1 MFRNIRRSEATELF
15 SFRSSNHTSTYIQD
29 NIFTIMQ
36 QPHQIYLTRF
46 QQQSLYMGARD
57 ERDIAARRTGKTDGL
72 VAPYVWMTS
81 NSMPGMLG
89 AWVAVSRQQGFS
101 KTIPGT
107 MAAMERMFGFQI
119 GIHMGWG
126 RPPKHVRPSI
136 FKPKS
141 YENIIWFANGAQWAL
156 ISLSQTA
163 SANSYTFSAC
173 VGDECRFFPKKKVDE
188 ELMPALSGQTHP
200 LGDINFS
207 DYNPL
212 YRSTR
217 FVSDA
222 SLTAKGSWLER
233 EDEKLDLE
241 IETGRFKGKTY
252 RWVQN
257 ELEEYADKI
266 IRYNDLLYNAKKTG
280 HSLRVVSVEEKTM
293 IRAVALKM
301 LKHEGMFRI
310 LPNHGNRITKN
321 MVDMAVY
328 YKLVTAEDAELIYDY
343 EYLIT
348 PDEDF
353 EMQMFLRSKKFQD
366 DYLRE
371 LRRSAFVVRRAS
383 TLENVD
389 VLGEEYIRQMKRDL
403 PPYTFMVSILN
414 VKIKKSNDGFYS
426 NLDIDH
432 VHGYIPDEIDPL
444 SQANFRTEK
453 ATGIIGGKK
462 ITSESYQPDFKE
474 LSERNDCRMDADCVN
489 DLPLYLA
496 FDYNANINTLV
507 VGQVYQRDGVEAV
520 NVIKSFYV
528 KNERKLRELVDDFS
542 HYYAPKRAVNRDV
555 VYYYDATAKQGAS
568 YALTDERFYQAVIK
582 ELERNGWN
590 VTAIDMGVPEKH
602 EVKHRIINN
611 ALAGIE
617 YPAIRINQ
625 TQNPDLIIALQ
636 LCEVSIGYQGF
647 RKDKSQEKKAETEDN
662 LPLQQRTDF
671 TDAFDSL
678 YLGCKFWRGNIGWFV
693 LPDGRNV

>member
-1 MFRNIRRSEATELF
+1 
-15 SFRSSNHTSTYIQD
+15 
-29 NIFTIMQ
+29 MQ

-141 YENIIWFANGAQWAL
+141 YDNIIWFANGAQWAL

-241 IETGRFKGKTY
+241 IETGMFKGKTY

-257 ELEEYADKI
+257 ELEEYADKV
-266 IRYNDLLYNAKKTG
+266 IRYNDLLYNAKKSG
-280 HSLRVVSVEEKTM
+280 HTPHVVPTDVKTM
-293 IRAVALKM
+293 IRAIALKM

-310 LPNHGNRITKN
+310 LPKHGDHLTKN
-321 MVDMAVY
+321 MVDMAVN
-328 YKLVTAEDAELIYDY
+328 YKLVTAEDAELIFDY
-343 EYLIT
+343 EYLLT
-348 PDEDF
+348 PEEDF

-366 DYLRE
+366 GYLRE

-403 PPYTFMVSILN
+403 PAYTFMVSILN

-432 VHGYIPDEIDPL
+432 VHGYIPDEVDPL

-462 ITSESYQPDFKE
+462 ITAESYQPDLKE
-474 LSERNDCRMDADCVN
+474 LSERNDCRMDSDCIN
-489 DLPLYLA
+489 SLPLYIA
-496 FDYNANINTLV
+496 MDYNANINTLV
-507 VGQVYQRDGVEAV
+507 VGQIYQRDGIECL

-528 KNERKLRELVDDFS
+528 KNERKLREIIADFS
-542 HYYAPKRAVNRDV
+542 NYYAPKRAVNRDV
-555 VYYYDATAKQGAS
+555 TYFYDATAKQGAS
-568 YALTDERFYQAVIK
+568 YASTDERFYMTVIK
-582 ELERNGWN
+582 EMERYGWK
-590 VTAIDMGVPEKH
+590 VTVIDMGVPEHH
-602 EVKHRIINN
+602 EVKHKIINE
-611 ALAGIE
+611 ALAGITG
-617 YPAIRINQ
+617 PAIRINQ
-625 TQNPDLIIALQ
+625 PNNADLIIALQ
-636 LCEVSIGYQGF
+636 LCEVQISYRGF
-647 RKDKSQEKKAETEDN
+647 HKDKSQEKKPEKEDN

-678 YLGCKFWRGNIGWFV
+678 YLGCKLFLGSQGYFV
-693 LPDGRNV
+693 LPSGRKC

>member
-1 MFRNIRRSEATELF
+1 
-15 SFRSSNHTSTYIQD
+15 
-29 NIFTIMQ
+29 MQ

-72 VAPYVWMTS
+72 VAPYVWMTI

-257 ELEEYADKI
+257 ELEEYADNV

-280 HSLRVVSVEEKTM
+280 HSLRVVSVEEKTI

-310 LPNHGNRITKN
+310 LPNHGKKITKN
-321 MVDMAVY
+321 MVDMAVN

-462 ITSESYQPDFKE
+462 ITAESYQPDLKE
-474 LSERNDCRMDADCVN
+474 LSERNDCRMDSDCIN

-582 ELERNGWN
+582 ELERNGWK

-611 ALAGIE
+611 GLAGIE

-625 TQNPDLIIALQ
+625 PNNPDLIIALQ

-647 RKDKSQEKKAETEDN
+647 RKDKSQEKKPETEDN

>member
-1 MFRNIRRSEATELF
+1 
-15 SFRSSNHTSTYIQD
+15 
-29 NIFTIMQ
+29 MQ

-257 ELEEYADKI
+257 ELEEYADKV

-280 HSLRVVSVEEKTM
+280 HSLRVVSVEEKTI

-321 MVDMAVY
+321 MVDMAVN

-444 SQANFRTEK
+444 SQANFRTQK

-462 ITSESYQPDFKE
+462 ITSESYQPDLKE
-474 LSERNDCRMDADCVN
+474 LSERNDCRMDSDCIN

-555 VYYYDATAKQGAS
+555 VYFYDATAKQGAS

-611 ALAGIE
+611 GLAGIE

-625 TQNPDLIIALQ
+625 PNNPDLIIALQ

-647 RKDKSQEKKAETEDN
+647 RKDKSQEKKPETEEN

>member
-1 MFRNIRRSEATELF
+1 
-15 SFRSSNHTSTYIQD
+15 
-29 NIFTIMQ
+29 MQ

-257 ELEEYADKI
+257 ELEEYADKV

-280 HSLRVVSVEEKTM
+280 HSLRVVSVEEKTI

-310 LPNHGNRITKN
+310 LPNHGKKITKN
-321 MVDMAVY
+321 MVDMAVN

-403 PPYTFMVSILN
+403 PSYTFMVSILN

-462 ITSESYQPDFKE
+462 ITSESYQPDLKE
-474 LSERNDCRMDADCVN
+474 LSERNDCRMDSDCIN

-507 VGQVYQRDGVEAV
+507 VGQVYQRDGVETV
-520 NVIKSFYV
+520 NVIKSFYM

-611 ALAGIE
+611 GLAGIE

-625 TQNPDLIIALQ
+625 PNNPDLIIALQ

-647 RKDKSQEKKAETEDN
+647 RKDKSQEKKPETEDN

>member
-1 MFRNIRRSEATELF
+1 
-15 SFRSSNHTSTYIQD
+15 
-29 NIFTIMQ
+29 MQ

-257 ELEEYADKI
+257 ELEEYADKV

-280 HSLRVVSVEEKTM
+280 HSLRVVSVEEKTI

-310 LPNHGNRITKN
+310 LPNHGKKITKN
-321 MVDMAVY
+321 MVDMAVN

-462 ITSESYQPDFKE
+462 ITAESYQPDLKE
-474 LSERNDCRMDADCVN
+474 LSERNDCRMDSDCIN

-555 VYYYDATAKQGAS
+555 VYFYDSTAKQGAS
-568 YALTDERFYQAVIK
+568 YALTDERYYQAVIK

-590 VTAIDMGVPEKH
+590 VTAIDMGVPERH

-611 ALAGIE
+611 GLAGIE

-625 TQNPDLIIALQ
+625 PNNPDLIIALQ

>member
-1 MFRNIRRSEATELF
+1 
-15 SFRSSNHTSTYIQD
+15 
-29 NIFTIMQ
+29 MQ

-136 FKPKS
+136 FKPKN

-257 ELEEYADKI
+257 ELEEYADKV

-310 LPNHGNRITKN
+310 LPNHGKKITKN
-321 MVDMAVY
+321 MVDMAIN
-328 YKLVTAEDAELIYDY
+328 YKLVTARNAELIYDY

-462 ITSESYQPDFKE
+462 ITSESYQPDLKE
-474 LSERNDCRMDADCVN
+474 LSERNDCRMDSDCVN

-507 VGQVYQRDGVEAV
+507 VGQVYQRDGVETV

-555 VYYYDATAKQGAS
+555 VYYYDSTAKQGAS

-611 ALAGIE
+611 GLAGIE

-625 TQNPDLIIALQ
+625 PNNPDLIIALQ

-647 RKDKSQEKKAETEDN
+647 RKDKSQEKKPETEEN

>member
-1 MFRNIRRSEATELF
+1 
-15 SFRSSNHTSTYIQD
+15 
-29 NIFTIMQ
+29 MQ

-241 IETGRFKGKTY
+241 IETGKFKGKTY
-252 RWVQN
+252 RWVQG
-257 ELEEYADKI
+257 ELEDYADKV

-280 HSLRVVSVEEKTM
+280 HTPHVVPAEVKTM

-310 LPNHGNRITKN
+310 LPNHGKKITKN
-321 MVDMAVY
+321 MVDMAVN
-328 YKLVTAEDAELIYDY
+328 YKLVTADDAELIYDY
-343 EYLIT
+343 EYLLT
-348 PDEDF
+348 PEEDF

-366 DYLRE
+366 EYLRE

-432 VHGYIPDEIDPL
+432 VHGYINDSGIDPL
-444 SQANFRTEK
+444 TIANWSTQK

-462 ITSESYQPDFKE
+462 ITSESYQPDLKE

-542 HYYAPKRAVNRDV
+542 RYYAPKRAVNRDV
-555 VYYYDATAKQGAS
+555 VYYYDSTAKQGAS

-611 ALAGIE
+611 GLAGIE

-625 TQNPDLIIALQ
+625 LNNPDLIIALQ

-647 RKDKSQEKKAETEDN
+647 RKDKSQEKKPETEEN

-671 TDAFDSL
+671 TDAFDTL

>member
-1 MFRNIRRSEATELF
+1 
-15 SFRSSNHTSTYIQD
+15 
-29 NIFTIMQ
+29 MQ

-241 IETGRFKGKTY
+241 IETGKFKGKTY
-252 RWVQN
+252 RWVQG
-257 ELEEYADKI
+257 ELEDYADKV

-280 HSLRVVSVEEKTM
+280 HTPHVVPAEVKIM

-310 LPNHGNRITKN
+310 LPNHGKKITKN
-321 MVDMAVY
+321 MVDMAVN
-328 YKLVTAEDAELIYDY
+328 YKLVTADDAELIYDY
-343 EYLIT
+343 EYLLT
-348 PDEDF
+348 PEEDF

-366 DYLRE
+366 EYLRE

-432 VHGYIPDEIDPL
+432 VHGYINDSVIDPL
-444 SQANFRTEK
+444 TMANWSTQK
-453 ATGIIGGKK
+453 ATGIIDGKK
-462 ITSESYQPDFKE
+462 ITSESYQPDLKE

-520 NVIKSFYV
+520 NIIKSFYV

-542 HYYAPKRAVNRDV
+542 RYYAPKRAVNRDV
-555 VYYYDATAKQGAS
+555 VYFYDATAKQGAS

-611 ALAGIE
+611 GLAGIE

-625 TQNPDLIIALQ
+625 LNNPDLIIALQ

-647 RKDKSQEKKAETEDN
+647 RKDKSQEKKPETEEN

-671 TDAFDSL
+671 TDAFDTL

>member
-1 MFRNIRRSEATELF
+1 
-15 SFRSSNHTSTYIQD
+15 
-29 NIFTIMQ
+29 
-36 QPHQIYLTRF
+36 
-46 QQQSLYMGARD
+46 MGARD

-257 ELEEYADKI
+257 ELEEYADKV

-280 HSLRVVSVEEKTM
+280 HSLRVVSVEEKTI

-321 MVDMAVY
+321 MVDMAIN
-328 YKLVTAEDAELIYDY
+328 YKLVTAEDAKLIYDY

-462 ITSESYQPDFKE
+462 ITSESYQPDLKE
-474 LSERNDCRMDADCVN
+474 LSERNDCRMDSDCVN

-507 VGQVYQRDGVEAV
+507 VGQVYQRDGLEAV

-555 VYYYDATAKQGAS
+555 VYFYDATAKQGAS

-590 VTAIDMGVPEKH
+590 VTAIDMGVPEQH

-611 ALAGIE
+611 GLAGIE

-625 TQNPDLIIALQ
+625 PNNPDLIIAMQ

-647 RKDKSQEKKAETEDN
+647 RKDKSQEKKPETEDN

>member
-1 MFRNIRRSEATELF
+1 
-15 SFRSSNHTSTYIQD
+15 
-29 NIFTIMQ
+29 MQ

-141 YENIIWFANGAQWAL
+141 YENIIWFANGSQWAL

-252 RWVQN
+252 RWVQG
-257 ELEEYADKI
+257 ELEDYADKV

-280 HSLRVVSVEEKTM
+280 HTPHVVPVEVKTM

-310 LPNHGNRITKN
+310 LPNHGKKITKN
-321 MVDMAVY
+321 MVDMAVN

-343 EYLIT
+343 EYLLT
-348 PDEDF
+348 PEEDF

-432 VHGYIPDEIDPL
+432 VHGYINDSGIDPL
-444 SQANFRTEK
+444 TMANWSTQK
-453 ATGIIGGKK
+453 ATGIIDGKK
-462 ITSESYQPDFKE
+462 ITSESYQPDLKE

-542 HYYAPKRAVNRDV
+542 RYYAPKRAVNRDV
-555 VYYYDATAKQGAS
+555 VYFYDATAKQGAS

-611 ALAGIE
+611 GLAGIE

-625 TQNPDLIIALQ
+625 LNNPDLIIAMQ

-647 RKDKSQEKKAETEDN
+647 RKDKSQEKKPETEEN

>member
-1 MFRNIRRSEATELF
+1 
-15 SFRSSNHTSTYIQD
+15 
-29 NIFTIMQ
+29 MQ

-257 ELEEYADKI
+257 ELEEYADKV

-280 HSLRVVSVEEKTM
+280 HSLRVVSVEEKTI

-321 MVDMAVY
+321 MVDMAVN
-328 YKLVTAEDAELIYDY
+328 YKLVTAEDAKLIYDY

-414 VKIKKSNDGFYS
+414 VKIKKSNNGFYS

-462 ITSESYQPDFKE
+462 ITSESYQPDLKE
-474 LSERNDCRMDADCVN
+474 LSERNDCRMDSDCVN

-507 VGQVYQRDGVEAV
+507 VGQVYQRDGLEAV

-555 VYYYDATAKQGAS
+555 VYFYDATAKQGAS

-590 VTAIDMGVPEKH
+590 VTAIDMGVPERH

-611 ALAGIE
+611 GLAGIE

-625 TQNPDLIIALQ
+625 PNNPDLIIAMQ

-647 RKDKSQEKKAETEDN
+647 RKDKSQEKKPETEDN

>member
-1 MFRNIRRSEATELF
+1 
-15 SFRSSNHTSTYIQD
+15 
-29 NIFTIMQ
+29 MQ

-46 QQQSLYMGARD
+46 QQQSLYMSARD

-241 IETGRFKGKTY
+241 IETGKFKGKTY
-252 RWVQN
+252 RWVQG
-257 ELEEYADKI
+257 ELEDYADKV

-280 HSLRVVSVEEKTM
+280 HTPHVVPAEVKTM

-310 LPNHGNRITKN
+310 LPNHGKKITKN
-321 MVDMAVY
+321 MVDMAVN

-343 EYLIT
+343 EYLLT
-348 PDEDF
+348 PEEDF

-366 DYLRE
+366 EYLRE

-432 VHGYIPDEIDPL
+432 VHGYINDSGIDPL
-444 SQANFRTEK
+444 TMANWSTQK
-453 ATGIIGGKK
+453 ATGIIDGKK
-462 ITSESYQPDFKE
+462 ITSESYQPDLKE

-542 HYYAPKRAVNRDV
+542 RYYAPKRAVNRDV
-555 VYYYDATAKQGAS
+555 VYYYDSTAKQGAS

-611 ALAGIE
+611 GLAGIE

-625 TQNPDLIIALQ
+625 LNNPDLIIALQ

-647 RKDKSQEKKAETEDN
+647 RKDKSQEKKPETEEN

-671 TDAFDSL
+671 TDAFDTL

>member
-1 MFRNIRRSEATELF
+1 
-15 SFRSSNHTSTYIQD
+15 
-29 NIFTIMQ
+29 MQ

-241 IETGRFKGKTY
+241 IETGKFKGKTY
-252 RWVQN
+252 RWVQG
-257 ELEEYADKI
+257 ELEDYADKV

-280 HSLRVVSVEEKTM
+280 HTPHVVPAEVKTM
-293 IRAVALKM
+293 IRAVAMKM

-310 LPNHGNRITKN
+310 LPNHGKKITKN
-321 MVDMAVY
+321 MVDMAVN

-343 EYLIT
+343 EYLLT
-348 PDEDF
+348 PEEDF

-432 VHGYIPDEIDPL
+432 VHGYINDSGIDPL
-444 SQANFRTEK
+444 TMANWSTQK
-453 ATGIIGGKK
+453 ATGIIDGKK
-462 ITSESYQPDFKE
+462 ITSESYQPDLKE

-542 HYYAPKRAVNRDV
+542 RYYAPKRAINRDV
-555 VYYYDATAKQGAS
+555 VYFYDATAKQGAS

-611 ALAGIE
+611 GLAGIE

-625 TQNPDLIIALQ
+625 LNNPDLIIAMQ

-647 RKDKSQEKKAETEDN
+647 RKDKSQEKKPETEEN

-693 LPDGRNV
+693 LPDGKNV

>member
-1 MFRNIRRSEATELF
+1 
-15 SFRSSNHTSTYIQD
+15 
-29 NIFTIMQ
+29 MQ

-57 ERDIAARRTGKTDGL
+57 ERDVAARRTGKTDGL

-241 IETGRFKGKTY
+241 IETGKFKGKTY
-252 RWVQN
+252 RWVQG
-257 ELEEYADKI
+257 ELEDYADKV

-280 HSLRVVSVEEKTM
+280 HTPHVVPAEVKTM

-310 LPNHGNRITKN
+310 LPNHGKKITKN
-321 MVDMAVY
+321 MVDMAVN
-328 YKLVTAEDAELIYDY
+328 YKLVTVEDAELIYDY
-343 EYLIT
+343 EYLLT
-348 PDEDF
+348 PEEDF

-366 DYLRE
+366 GYLRE

-462 ITSESYQPDFKE
+462 ITSESYQPDLKE
-474 LSERNDCRMDADCVN
+474 LSERNDCRMDADCMN

-542 HYYAPKRAVNRDV
+542 RYYAPKRAVNRDV
-555 VYYYDATAKQGAS
+555 VYFYDATAKQGAS

-611 ALAGIE
+611 GLAGIE

-625 TQNPDLIIALQ
+625 LNNPDLIIAMQ

-647 RKDKSQEKKAETEDN
+647 RKDKSQEKKPETEEN

>member
-1 MFRNIRRSEATELF
+1 
-15 SFRSSNHTSTYIQD
+15 
-29 NIFTIMQ
+29 MQ

-241 IETGRFKGKTY
+241 IETGKFKGKTY
-252 RWVQN
+252 RWVQG
-257 ELEEYADKI
+257 ELEDYADKV

-280 HSLRVVSVEEKTM
+280 HTPHVVPAEVKAM

-310 LPNHGNRITKN
+310 LPNHGKKITKN
-321 MVDMAVY
+321 MVDMAVN
-328 YKLVTAEDAELIYDY
+328 YKLVTAEDAELIHDY
-343 EYLIT
+343 EYLLT
-348 PDEDF
+348 PEEDF

-383 TLENVD
+383 TIENVD

-432 VHGYIPDEIDPL
+432 VHGYINDSGIDPL
-444 SQANFRTEK
+444 TMANWSTQK
-453 ATGIIGGKK
+453 ATGIIDGKK
-462 ITSESYQPDFKE
+462 ITSESYQPDLKE

-542 HYYAPKRAVNRDV
+542 RYYAPKRAVNRDV
-555 VYYYDATAKQGAS
+555 VYFYDATAKQGAS

-625 TQNPDLIIALQ
+625 LNNPDLIIAMQ

-647 RKDKSQEKKAETEDN
+647 RKDKSQEKKPETEEN

-693 LPDGRNV
+693 LPDGKNV

>member
-1 MFRNIRRSEATELF
+1 
-15 SFRSSNHTSTYIQD
+15 
-29 NIFTIMQ
+29 MQ

-141 YENIIWFANGAQWAL
+141 YENIIWFANGSQWAL

-241 IETGRFKGKTY
+241 IETGKFKGKTY
-252 RWVQN
+252 RWVQG
-257 ELEEYADKI
+257 ELEDYADKV

-280 HSLRVVSVEEKTM
+280 HTPHVVPAEVKTM

-310 LPNHGNRITKN
+310 LPNHGKKITKN
-321 MVDMAVY
+321 MVDMAVN

-343 EYLIT
+343 EYLLT
-348 PDEDF
+348 PEEDF

-432 VHGYIPDEIDPL
+432 VHGYINDSGIDPL
-444 SQANFRTEK
+444 TMANWSTQK
-453 ATGIIGGKK
+453 ATGIIDGKK
-462 ITSESYQPDFKE
+462 ITSESYQPDLKE

-542 HYYAPKRAVNRDV
+542 RYYAPKRAVNRDV
-555 VYYYDATAKQGAS
+555 VYFYDATAKQGAS

-625 TQNPDLIIALQ
+625 LNNPDLIIAMQ

-647 RKDKSQEKKAETEDN
+647 RKDKSQEKKPETEEN

>member
-1 MFRNIRRSEATELF
+1 
-15 SFRSSNHTSTYIQD
+15 
-29 NIFTIMQ
+29 MQ

-136 FKPKS
+136 FKPKN
-141 YENIIWFANGAQWAL
+141 YDNIIWFANGAQWAL

-200 LGDINFS
+200 LGDINFT
-207 DYNPL
+207 DHNPL

-233 EDEKLDLE
+233 EEEKLDLE
-241 IETGRFKGKTY
+241 IETGMFKGKTY
-252 RWVQN
+252 RWVQG
-257 ELEEYADKI
+257 ELEEYADKV

-280 HSLRVVSVEEKTM
+280 HTPHVVPAEVKTM

-310 LPNHGNRITKN
+310 LPNHGQKVTKN
-321 MVDMAVY
+321 MVDMAVN

-343 EYLIT
+343 EYLLT
-348 PDEDF
+348 PEEDF
-353 EMQMFLRSKKFQD
+353 EMQMFLRSKKFQEG
-366 DYLRE
+366 YLRE

-444 SQANFRTEK
+444 SQATFRTEK

-462 ITSESYQPDFKE
+462 ITSESYQPDLKE
-474 LSERNDCRMDADCVN
+474 LSERNDCRMDSDCIN

-555 VYYYDATAKQGAS
+555 VYYYDSTAKQGAS

-611 ALAGIE
+611 GLAGIE

>member
-1 MFRNIRRSEATELF
+1 
-15 SFRSSNHTSTYIQD
+15 
-29 NIFTIMQ
+29 MQ

-257 ELEEYADKI
+257 ELEEYADKV

-280 HSLRVVSVEEKTM
+280 HSLRVVSVEEKTI

-310 LPNHGNRITKN
+310 LPNHGKRITKN
-321 MVDMAVY
+321 MVDMAVN

-462 ITSESYQPDFKE
+462 ITAESYQPDLKE
-474 LSERNDCRMDADCVN
+474 LSERNDCRMDSDCIN

-507 VGQVYQRDGVEAV
+507 VGQVYQRDGVETV

-528 KNERKLRELVDDFS
+528 KNERKLRDLVDDFS

-555 VYYYDATAKQGAS
+555 VYYYDSTAKQGAS

-611 ALAGIE
+611 GLAGIE

-625 TQNPDLIIALQ
+625 PNNPDLIIALQ

-647 RKDKSQEKKAETEDN
+647 RKDKSQEKKPETEEN

>member
-1 MFRNIRRSEATELF
+1 
-15 SFRSSNHTSTYIQD
+15 
-29 NIFTIMQ
+29 MQ

-257 ELEEYADKI
+257 ELEEYADKV

-280 HSLRVVSVEEKTM
+280 HSLRVVSVEEKTI

-321 MVDMAVY
+321 MVDMAVN

-462 ITSESYQPDFKE
+462 ITSESYQPDLKE
-474 LSERNDCRMDADCVN
+474 LSERNDCRMDSDCIN

-611 ALAGIE
+611 GLAGIE

-625 TQNPDLIIALQ
+625 PNNPDLIIALQ

-647 RKDKSQEKKAETEDN
+647 RKDKSQEKKPETEDN

>member
-1 MFRNIRRSEATELF
+1 
-15 SFRSSNHTSTYIQD
+15 
-29 NIFTIMQ
+29 MQ

-72 VAPYVWMTS
+72 VAPYIWMTS

-257 ELEEYADKI
+257 ELEEYADKV

-280 HSLRVVSVEEKTM
+280 HSLRVVSVEEKTI

-321 MVDMAVY
+321 MVDMAVN

-462 ITSESYQPDFKE
+462 ITSESYQPDLKE
-474 LSERNDCRMDADCVN
+474 LSARNDCRMDSDCIN

-528 KNERKLRELVDDFS
+528 KNERKLRDLVDDFS

-555 VYYYDATAKQGAS
+555 VYYYDSTAKQGAS

-611 ALAGIE
+611 GLAGIE

-625 TQNPDLIIALQ
+625 PNNPDLIIALQ

-647 RKDKSQEKKAETEDN
+647 RKDKSQEKKPETEEN

>member
-1 MFRNIRRSEATELF
+1 
-15 SFRSSNHTSTYIQD
+15 
-29 NIFTIMQ
+29 MQ

-46 QQQSLYMGARD
+46 QQKSLYMGARD

-141 YENIIWFANGAQWAL
+141 DENIIWFANGAQWAL

-241 IETGRFKGKTY
+241 IETGKFKGKTY
-252 RWVQN
+252 RWVQG
-257 ELEEYADKI
+257 ELEDYADKV

-280 HSLRVVSVEEKTM
+280 HTPHVVPAEVKAM

-310 LPNHGNRITKN
+310 LPNHGKKITKN
-321 MVDMAVY
+321 MVDMAVNY
-328 YKLVTAEDAELIYDY
+328 NLVTAEDAELIYDY
-343 EYLIT
+343 EYLLT
-348 PDEDF
+348 PEEDF

-432 VHGYIPDEIDPL
+432 VHGYINDSGIDPL
-444 SQANFRTEK
+444 TMANWSTQK
-453 ATGIIGGKK
+453 ATGIIDGKK
-462 ITSESYQPDFKE
+462 ITSESYQPDLKE

-542 HYYAPKRAVNRDV
+542 RYYAPKRAVNRDV
-555 VYYYDATAKQGAS
+555 VYFYDATAKQGAS

-625 TQNPDLIIALQ
+625 LNNPDLIIAMQ

-647 RKDKSQEKKAETEDN
+647 RKDKSQEKKPETEEN

>member
-1 MFRNIRRSEATELF
+1 
-15 SFRSSNHTSTYIQD
+15 
-29 NIFTIMQ
+29 MQ

-241 IETGRFKGKTY
+241 IETGKFKGKTY
-252 RWVQN
+252 RWVQG
-257 ELEEYADKI
+257 ELEDYADKV

-280 HSLRVVSVEEKTM
+280 HTPHVVPAEVKTM

-310 LPNHGNRITKN
+310 LPNHGKKITKN
-321 MVDMAVY
+321 MVDMAVN

-343 EYLIT
+343 EYLLT
-348 PDEDF
+348 PEEDF

-432 VHGYIPDEIDPL
+432 VHGYINDSGIDPL
-444 SQANFRTEK
+444 TMANWSTQK
-453 ATGIIGGKK
+453 ATGIIDGKK
-462 ITSESYQPDFKE
+462 ITSESYQPDLKE
-474 LSERNDCRMDADCVN
+474 LSERNDCRMDSDCIN

-542 HYYAPKRAVNRDV
+542 RYYAPKRAVNRDV
-555 VYYYDATAKQGAS
+555 VYYYDSTAKQGAS

-611 ALAGIE
+611 GLAGIE

-625 TQNPDLIIALQ
+625 LNNPDLIIALQ

-647 RKDKSQEKKAETEDN
+647 RKDKSQEKKPETEEN

-671 TDAFDSL
+671 TDAFDTL

>member
-1 MFRNIRRSEATELF
+1 
-15 SFRSSNHTSTYIQD
+15 
-29 NIFTIMQ
+29 MQ

-257 ELEEYADKI
+257 ELEEYADKV

-280 HSLRVVSVEEKTM
+280 HSLRVVSVEEKTI

-310 LPNHGNRITKN
+310 LPNHGKKITKN
-321 MVDMAVY
+321 MVDMAVN

-462 ITSESYQPDFKE
+462 ITSESYQPDLKE
-474 LSERNDCRMDADCVN
+474 LSERNDCRMDSDCVN

-555 VYYYDATAKQGAS
+555 VYFYDATAKQGAS

-590 VTAIDMGVPEKH
+590 VQAIDMGVPEKH

-625 TQNPDLIIALQ
+625 TQNPDLIIAMQ

>member
-1 MFRNIRRSEATELF
+1 
-15 SFRSSNHTSTYIQD
+15 
-29 NIFTIMQ
+29 MQ

-257 ELEEYADKI
+257 ELEEYADKV

-280 HSLRVVSVEEKTM
+280 HSLRVVSVEEKTI

-321 MVDMAVY
+321 MVDMAVK
-328 YKLVTAEDAELIYDY
+328 YKLVTAEDAKLIYDY

-462 ITSESYQPDFKE
+462 ITSESYQPDLKE
-474 LSERNDCRMDADCVN
+474 LSERNDCRMDSDCVN

-507 VGQVYQRDGVEAV
+507 VGQVYQRDGLEAV

-555 VYYYDATAKQGAS
+555 VYFYDATAKQGAS

-590 VTAIDMGVPEKH
+590 VTAIDMGVPEQH

-611 ALAGIE
+611 GLAGIE

-625 TQNPDLIIALQ
+625 PNNPDLIIAMQ

-647 RKDKSQEKKAETEDN
+647 RKDKSQEKKPETEDN